1 MGDVGIYTAIGGDEP
16 GLIATSSISSSAKRG
31 SPPCELSRPSTTFGD
46 PRAGVASA
54 AGVASE
60 EAEAKEESISA
71 LCGVI
76 PSTGTF
82 SLDGICA
89 STNTALACSL
99 LGPRCSDCGA
109 GSSWTLPVSDGRII
123 DCGLRC
129 AYSNARAGNCAY
141 ASRMPFSMP
150 RSTVPE
156 MPGSLDTLIRTF
168 AHTMHS
174 ESEMGTAHCCAL
186 IEILSEK
193 TGRMVS
199 RSIACASSNTWVRH
213 DDLTTKAKSGS
224 FNIPRKALGTGFS
237 RKVRRTYKRYGAP
250 AFTGYRVG
258 ACGPCPRAKSS
269 IAV

>member
-1 MGDVGIYTAIGGDEP
+1 
-16 GLIATSSISSSAKRG
+16 
-31 SPPCELSRPSTTFGD
+31 
-46 PRAGVASA
+46 
-54 AGVASE
+54 
-60 EAEAKEESISA
+60 
-71 LCGVI
+71 
-76 PSTGTF
+76 
-82 SLDGICA
+82 
-89 STNTALACSL
+89 
-99 LGPRCSDCGA
+99 
-109 GSSWTLPVSDGRII
+109 
-123 DCGLRC
+123 
-129 AYSNARAGNCAY
+129 
-141 ASRMPFSMP
+141 MP